1 MTVPR
6 IHRVYLQQY
15 VRSLSKVLLL
25 YNKLEIQR
33 EAEMTNILGTLNDI
47 IIFYQSDRCLAD
59 LRHWFSKR

>member
-1 MTVPR
+1 MAVPR

-25 YNKLEIQR
+25 YNKLEIQW

-59 LRHWFSKR
+59 LRH

>member
-6 IHRVYLQQY
+6 IHGVYLQQY

-47 IIFYQSDRCLAD
+47 IIFYQLDRCLAD
-59 LRHWFSKR
+59 LRH

>member
-1 MTVPR
+1 MAVPR

-33 EAEMTNILGTLNDI
+33 EAEMTNILGTLNNI

-59 LRHWFSKR
+59 LRH

>member
-1 MTVPR
+1 MAVPR

-59 LRHWFSKR
+59 LRH

>member
-59 LRHWFSKR
+59 LRH

>member
-1 MTVPR
+1 MAVPR

-25 YNKLEIQR
+25 YNKLEIQW
-33 EAEMTNILGTLNDI
+33 EAEMTNILGTLDDI

-59 LRHWFSKR
+59 LRH